1 MLVVPVV
8 QLGAVLVQA
17 PQSRTVSCIWPS
29 SGDEPVGLAVLRT
42 KSPASEPVFV
52 MSTVELPVSP
62 GFMPLMLSSA
72 VLGEL
77 AMTRVPVLK
86 ALPGLAADAV
96 KFAPEPTVM
105 PTAARMTARAPRVR
119 RGCAARRCRR
129 VTGGSSRETDRE
141 RPGRGGGGREP
152 GCLVTVSAS

>member
-8 QLGAVLVQA
+8 QPGAVVVQA
-17 PQSRTVSCIWPS
+17 PQSSTVSCTWPR
-29 SGDEPVGLAVLRT
+29 SGAEPVALAVLRT

-52 MSTVELPVSP
+52 MSTVELEVAP
-62 GFMPLMLSSA
+62 GFMPVRLRSA

-86 ALPGLAADAV
+86 ALPGLAAEAV

-105 PTAARMTARAPRVR
+105 PTAARMTASAPRVR

-129 VTGGSSRETDRE
+129 VTGGSSRGETDKE
-141 RPGRGGGGREP
+141 RPDCRG
-152 GCLVTVSAS
+152 A